1 MQIAITKLKFKTY
14 LLDSFLFLFQ
24 SSYRINSLMYNTE
37 YNVKVEL
44 QQANQRTS
52 TEWVGEV
59 DFKTDLCEEVD
70 EQTYTKCKIGLNPDE
85 TVPETPI
92 VEEKEERGQCTI
104 RSRTVCIY
112 PTFDLNL

>member
-1 MQIAITKLKFKTY
+1 
-14 LLDSFLFLFQ
+14 
-24 SSYRINSLMYNTE
+24 MYNTE

-104 RSRTVCIY
+104 RSRTICIC